1 MKKLL
6 GIVFPGL
13 LITTSA
19 ISKDLRV
26 AYFLEWPTPNL
37 EDKGLGVFD
46 RELGARVYWKN
57 FSTGGDM
64 FNAMQAGS
72 IDIAFSAGIVPFAK
86 IVSSGSNIKMLG
98 VSAFY
103 QNEWNR
109 LYSR

>member
-1 MKKLL
+1 MRK
-6 GIVFPGL
+6 IFAL
-13 LITTSA
+13 LILTLLINTNA

-64 FNAMQAGS
+64 F
-72 IDIAFSAGIVPFAK
+72 
-86 IVSSGSNIKMLG
+86 
-98 VSAFY
+98 
-103 QNEWNR
+103 
-109 LYSR
+109 